1 MDNLNKKEIG
11 LNVKEI
17 VFINSEEEKSFCD
30 IFIYEPENIEEQALG
45 NLYVIGEV
53 LNFPE
58 NSSYLLN
65 LLASIIK
72 KEFYSK
78 TKRPV
83 IESLE
88 ASLNKANSTLSDFVQ
103 RGNTGWVG
111 NLNMACGVY
120 SSGAFHLSQVGKIK
134 TLLIRNRQITDI
146 GKNINKEEKTSP
158 FRTFANIASGELEIN
173 DLVLTATPEFF
184 NIFSLEKLKQLS
196 SLAFEDMV
204 NNLRDSIE
212 KEENIN
218 MVSTLI
224 MQTEEKEIKKDKLQ
238 RVEIKTAIETERKIT
253 ADPHQDQKQTETMF
267 QEEININSGDVKK
280 ISLEEIINEYE
291 KMEEEGSLGVK
302 TQKTDHEIIEENFRN
317 MEAEKKEND
326 ILAADNEEKKSEV
339 NILNHLTKKPADA
352 LKQLKNRMDLAAIS
366 SYGKNMLDRLKGQI
380 PDDMEIK
387 NDMPLKVNLLKKN
400 RFLAIALALILML
413 AIGSFLLAD
422 YRKKEE
428 DKLKFYENT
437 LSQAQEKMDQAEIL
451 LINNKSEAKG
461 LLMEA
466 KNLALEVK
474 NSYPKLNNNAAA
486 IFDKIQNQLDIADR
500 VDRIDNPNVAIDLS
514 QAEKLADA
522 SEIIKINE
530 KYYTFDKS
538 NKSIYKIN
546 LTDKKVSAIQTGNN
560 GIEKFKLSVP
570 IDKTGEIV
578 FAEDSNKMAVFDTN
592 KEKLNIL
599 NSGLLDSLPNIK
611 DISSFSNYIYILD
624 PVSNQ
629 IYKSQRTLEGFGKIE
644 PWIKDKEVN
653 LESAISI
660 AIDGSIYILR
670 SDGTVEKYLTGNKKP
685 FSVEKLS
692 EPITD
697 QSKIYTSPDLKNI
710 YITDPQK
717 NRIVLFDK
725 GNGSLKKQYTSNDFN
740 NLKNIVVDE
749 EKNKMY
755 ILNDKKIFEIDIDAE
770 N

>member
-30 IFIYEPENIEEQALG
+30 IFIYEPENIEEQTLG

-53 LNFPE
+53 SNFPE

-88 ASLNKANSTLSDFVQ
+88 AGLNKANSTLSDFAQ
-103 RGNTGWVG
+103 QGNTGWVG

-134 TLLIRNRQITDI
+134 TLLIRNKQITDI

-196 SLAFEDMV
+196 SLSLEDMV
-204 NNLRDSIE
+204 NNLRDSVE
-212 KEENIN
+212 KEEGIN
-218 MVSTLI
+218 MISALI

-238 RVEIKTAIETERKIT
+238 RVEIKTAAETERKIID
-253 ADPHQDQKQTETMF
+253 DPHQDQKQTETMF

-291 KMEEEGSLGVK
+291 KTEEEGKLEVK
-302 TQKTDHEIIEENFRN
+302 TQKTDREVIEKSVRD

-326 ILAADNEEKKSEV
+326 ILATDSEEKKLEV
-339 NILNHLTKKPADA
+339 NILNNLTKKSTDA
-352 LKQLKNRMDLAAIS
+352 LKQLKNRVDLAAIS
-366 SYGKNMLDRLKGQI
+366 SCGKNMLDYFKGKI

-400 RFLAIALALILML
+400 RFLAIALVLILML
-413 AIGSFLLAD
+413 AIGSFLLSD

-428 DKLKFYENT
+428 DRLKFYENA
-437 LSQAQEKMDQAEIL
+437 LSRAREKMDQAEIL
-451 LINNKSEAKG
+451 LINNESEAKG

-486 IFDKIQNQLDIADR
+486 IFDKIQNQLDIADHI
-500 VDRIDNPNVAIDLS
+500 DRIDNPNVAIDLS
-514 QAEKLADA
+514 QTEKSADA

-538 NKSIYKIN
+538 DNSIYKIDLN
-546 LTDKKVSAIQTGNN
+546 DKKINIVQTENN
-560 GIEKFKLSVP
+560 DIEKFKLSTP
-570 IDKTGEIV
+570 INKTEEIV
-578 FAEDSNKMAVFDTN
+578 FVQDSNKMAIFDTN
-592 KEKLNIL
+592 KEKLNVPG
-599 NSGLLDSLPNIK
+599 NGLLDGPPNIK

-624 PVSNQ
+624 PASNQ
-629 IYKSQRTLEGFGKIE
+629 IYKNQRTSEGFGKTE

-660 AIDGSIYILR
+660 AIDGSIYVLK
-670 SDGTVEKYLTGNKKP
+670 SDGTVEKYLTGNKKQ
-685 FSVEKLS
+685 FFVEKLS
-692 EPITD
+692 EPIMD
-697 QSKIYTSPDLKNI
+697 QSKIYTSPELKNI

-725 GNGSLKKQYTSNDFN
+725 ENGSLKKQYTSNNFN

-749 EKNKMY
+749 KKNKMY

>member
-78 TKRPV
+78 TKRST

-88 ASLNKANSTLSDFVQ
+88 TSLNKANSTLSDFVE
-103 RGNTGWVG
+103 RGNTGLVG

-120 SSGAFHLSQVGKIK
+120 NNGTFHLSQVGKIK
-134 TLLIRNRQITDI
+134 TILIRNRQITDI
-146 GKNINKEEKTSP
+146 GKNINKEKKPSP
-158 FRTFANIASGELEIN
+158 FRTFANIVSGELEIN
-173 DLVLTATPEFF
+173 DFVLVATPEFF
-184 NIFSLEKLKQLS
+184 NIFSLERLKQLS

-204 NNLRDSIE
+204 DNLRDSVE
-212 KEENIN
+212 KEEGIN
-218 MVSTLI
+218 MVSALI
-224 MQTEEKEIKKDKLQ
+224 MQTEEKKIKKDKLQ
-238 RVEIKTAIETERKIT
+238 RVEIKTATETEQKIT
-253 ADPHQDQKQTETMF
+253 DNLNQKQTETTF
-267 QEEININSGDVKK
+267 QEEISINSDIKK
-280 ISLEEIINEYE
+280 ISLEEIISEYE
-291 KMEEEGSLGVK
+291 KTEEEKNLEVK
-302 TQKTDHEIIEENFRN
+302 TQKTDHEIIEEGVRD
-317 MEAEKKEND
+317 MEAEEKDNN
-326 ILAADNEEKKSEV
+326 ILATNNEEKKSEV
-339 NILNHLTKKPADA
+339 NILNNLTKKSTDI
-352 LKQLKNRMDLAAIS
+352 LKQLKSRIGLAAIS

-400 RFLAIALALILML
+400 RLLAIALVLILML
-413 AIGSFLLAD
+413 AIGSFLLTD

-428 DKLKFYENT
+428 AKLKFYENA
-437 LSQAQEKMDQAEIL
+437 LSRAQEKMDRAEIL
-451 LINNKSEAKG
+451 LINNEPEAKD

-474 NSYPKLNNNAAA
+474 NSYPKLNNNASA
-486 IFDKIQNQLDIADR
+486 IFDKIQNQLDIADH
-500 VDRIDNPNVAIDLS
+500 VDRIDNPSVAIDLD
-514 QAEKLADA
+514 QMEKLADA
-522 SEIIKINE
+522 TEIIKINE
-530 KYYTFDKS
+530 RYYVLDKP
-538 NKSIYKIN
+538 NKSIYKID
-546 LTDKKVSAIQTGNN
+546 LSDKKISAIQIEKDGV
-560 GIEKFKLSVP
+560 EKFKLSTP
-570 IDKTGEIV
+570 INKTEEIV
-578 FAEDSNKMAVFDTN
+578 FVQDSNKMAIFDTN
-592 KEKLNIL
+592 RERLNIL
-599 NSGLLDSLPNIK
+599 SNGLLDNLPNIK

-624 PVSNQ
+624 PASNQ
-629 IYKSQRTLEGFGKIE
+629 IYKSQRTSEGFGKME

-653 LESAISI
+653 LKSVISI
-660 AIDGSIYILR
+660 TVDGFIYVLK
-670 SDGTVEKYLTGNKKP
+670 SDGVVEKYLTGNKKL
-685 FSVEKLS
+685 FSTEKLS
-692 EPITD
+692 EQITD

-725 GNGSLKKQYTSNDFN
+725 ENGSLKKQYSSNDFN

-749 EKNKMY
+749 KKNKMY